1 MTAKLRGDGTTSSG
15 GARFGGRKVT
25 NAGDSVKKTILSL
38 LQPVTVAGVVLF
50 WAFAPTSLTENPTT
64 ALVAALATMAFIL
77 ALEWVNERHSG
88 WRLNRREFFTDVF
101 YVALG
106 FTVIDFLSK
115 HLADNPLKAVKDAIG
130 ITTPWIA
137 NLPFVAQVALI
148 VFIIEFGQYWMHRLM
163 HKTFLWYTHA
173 PHHHITQLNALK
185 GAVGNPAELFLI
197 SLSLVALFDFRL
209 SAIFCAGNVLTA
221 VPCFAH
227 ANVRFNP
234 PRWYSFFFTTIEH
247 HSLHHSVRF
256 EDTLCN
262 YANSLILCD
271 RLCGTFREGEAE
283 LVGQDDRKRLS
294 IREQFM
300 FPLRPM
306 LARIKARQSQ
316 SASA

>member
-1 MTAKLRGDGTTSSG
+1 MKE
-15 GARFGGRKVT
+15 
-25 NAGDSVKKTILSL
+25 TIFRL
-38 LQPVTVAGVVLF
+38 LQPATVAAIVVF

-64 ALVAALATMAFIL
+64 AVVAAVLTMTFIL
-77 ALEWVNERHSG
+77 ALEWVNERHAA

-101 YVALG
+101 YVVLG
-106 FTVIDFLSK
+106 FTLIDFLSK
-115 HLADNPLKAVKDAIG
+115 NLADNPLKAAKDAIG
-130 ITTPWIA
+130 LATPWIEHM
-137 NLPFVAQVALI
+137 PFVAQVALL
-148 VFIIEFGQYWMHRLM
+148 VFIIEFGQYWMHRMM

-221 VPCFAH
+221 VSSFAH

-271 RLCGTFREGEAE
+271 RLCGTFLDGEAE
-283 LVGQDDRKRLS
+283 LVGQDDRKRLT

-300 FPLRPM
+300 FPFKPM
-306 LARIKARQSQ
+306 LEWIKARQGQ